1 MNIGCLIARRLPLRT
16 ERRSATVI
24 VLQSGRDVASHNAT
38 QDQFAAPLSPDS
50 ASSTQVLSPT
60 EEDTLA
66 AYACMQRAYESLGL
80 AFTAFPVDTVA

>member
-1 MNIGCLIARRLPLRT
+1 MLQ
-16 ERRSATVI
+16 VI
-24 VLQSGRDVASHNAT
+24 MQH
-38 QDQFAAPLSPDS
+38 QDPFAAPLSPDS